1 MRKGWIVT
9 VGAMAG
15 FAEPLKTLYCSV
27 SSSSFSSS
35 STIKGSVEVEAARR
49 LDINLRCLGRLDAQ

>member
-1 MRKGWIVT
+1 VT

-15 FAEPLKTLYCSV
+15 FVVPPKTLYCSV

-35 STIKGSVEVEAARR
+35 STIRGSVEVEAARR
-49 LDINLRCLGRLDAQ
+49 LETNLRCLGRLDAQ